1 MNLKVTIDDRS
12 AAEALSSPE
21 KTRRWPFGGEGE
33 SRSSS
38 SNTLGDRIF
47 KGATMIFASA
57 IALLVILMMIN
68 MALNAK
74 LPWAKFGSSFLWR
87 NIWDP
92 VAEEFGALPF
102 IYGTA
107 VSSLLALLIAVPVSV
122 GVAIFLVETSPRSLS
137 NPILFLTQLLAA
149 IPSVVY
155 GMWGI
160 FVLAPFLRGHIYPR
174 LQSALGFLPLFQGAQ
189 NGLGMLTAGLI
200 LSIMIMPIVIAVSTD
215 VLRAVPGTQREAAL
229 ALGAT
234 RWEAAR
240 IVLAN
245 AKSGILGAVI
255 IGLGRAVGETMA
267 VTMLIGNRPQIA
279 SSLFAPANTI
289 ASSIANE
296 FTEATSE
303 IYLQALIE
311 LGLVL
316 FIVTFIINA
325 LARLLV
331 WSMTRGQG
339 GGAHA

>member
-1 MNLKVTIDDRS
+1 
-12 AAEALSSPE
+12 
-21 KTRRWPFGGEGE
+21 
-33 SRSSS
+33 
-38 SNTLGDRIF
+38 
-47 KGATMIFASA
+47 
-57 IALLVILMMIN
+57 
-68 MALNAK
+68 
-74 LPWAKFGSSFLWR
+74 
-87 NIWDP
+87 
-92 VAEEFGALPF
+92 
-102 IYGTA
+102 
-107 VSSLLALLIAVPVSV
+107 
-122 GVAIFLVETSPRSLS
+122 
-137 NPILFLTQLLAA
+137 
-149 IPSVVY
+149 
-155 GMWGI
+155 
-160 FVLAPFLRGHIYPR
+160 
-174 LQSALGFLPLFQGAQ
+174 
-189 NGLGMLTAGLI
+189 MLTAGLI

-331 WSMTRGQG
+331 WSMTRRQG
-339 GGAHA
+339 GGAYA